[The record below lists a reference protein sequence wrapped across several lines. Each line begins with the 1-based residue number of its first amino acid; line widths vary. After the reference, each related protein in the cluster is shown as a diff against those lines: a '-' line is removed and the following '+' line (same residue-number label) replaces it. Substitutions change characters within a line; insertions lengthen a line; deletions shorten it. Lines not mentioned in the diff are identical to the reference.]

1 MIQPAMFDSK
11 GPIAIP
17 CPSDWVWR
25 VNGPNS
31 VTLIADLP
39 DLPTHRNRHI
49 EITFIVLDQNTYS
62 HLSQYCTVNQT
73 YEYQV
78 MEWIGKPVY
87 DYKGTGRWKKGKGS
101 AKNRKTAEVILNILR
116 GSYKNRRV

>member
-1 MIQPAMFDSK
+1 M
-11 GPIAIP
+11 
-17 CPSDWVWR
+17 
-25 VNGPNS
+25 
-31 VTLIADLP
+31 
-39 DLPTHRNRHI
+39 
-49 EITFIVLDQNTYS
+49 LDQNTYS